1 MKMRTKED
9 NMYLTLNFSFHYPKL
24 PLFVRYLAYG
34 KIFIQKAASTQKQK
48 SHCGYVNSSTILFL
62 PVFRFSM

>member
-9 NMYLTLNFSFHYPKL
+9 NIYLTLNFSFHFPKL

-34 KIFIQKAASTQKQK
+34 KIFIQKAASTQNKNLT
-48 SHCGYVNSSTILFL
+48 V
-62 PVFRFSM
+62 VM